1 MSAKKSNKKLFRIL
15 AIAGVLV
22 AVLLVAVL
30 YFLKSNATNLK
41 AASRIRVHKNQSLEN
56 VADVLVQ
63 KAALKNRS
71 SFLFWAKLL
80 NYKIPEAC
88 AFSIRPGDG
97 LWDIIKGLKLH
108 ANRYTNITLNGSA
121 SAKSIARNLAAR
133 IETDSVAFMDFV
145 NSASM
150 NKFGADAAT
159 WYCLL
164 LPNTYNVKCSED
176 LNGFFGKMKEAYN
189 KFWTKERLE
198 KAQKQGLTPEQ
209 VVTIASIVTK
219 ESNQYEEYQNIAGVY
234 INRYRKNML
243 LQADP
248 TVNFARGRDGNPSKA
263 DLQRD
268 HPYNTYVKKGLP
280 PGPIC
285 IPNLQSIE
293 ATLDYKGHD
302 YIFFCAKPE
311 LNGLHNFAVTYEE
324 HLKNVKLYRDA
335 LSLLKKKNTTA
346 SN

>member
-1 MSAKKSNKKLFRIL
+1 MSAKKNNKKLYRIL
-15 AIAGVLV
+15 VIAGVFVV
-22 AVLLVAVL
+22 ALLVTVL

-41 AASRIRVHKNQSLEN
+41 TTCKVRIHKNQSLEN
-56 VADVLVQ
+56 VADLLVQ
-63 KAALKNRS
+63 KASLKSKS
-71 SFLFWAKLL
+71 SFLFWAGLL
-80 NYKIPEAC
+80 NYKTPEAC
-88 AFSIRPGDG
+88 AFSLHPGDG
-97 LWDIIKGLKLH
+97 LWEIIKSLKLH
-108 ANRYTNITLNGSA
+108 ANRYTNITINGSA
-121 SAKSIARNLAAR
+121 SAKSMARNLAAH
-133 IETDSVAFMDFV
+133 IETDSAGFINFV
-145 NSASM
+145 NSEAI
-150 NKFGADAAT
+150 NKYGVDGAT
-159 WYCLL
+159 WYCLV

-176 LNGFFGKMKEAYN
+176 LNGFFAKMKEEYN
-189 KFWTKERLE
+189 KFWTNERLQ
-198 KAQKQGLTPEQ
+198 KAQKLELTPAQ

-219 ESNQYEEYQNIAGVY
+219 ESNKYQEYGNIAGVY

-248 TVNFARGRDGNPSKA
+248 TVNFARGKDGNPSKA

-285 IPNLQSIE
+285 VPNEQSIE

-311 LNGLHNFAVTYEE
+311 FNGLHNFAVTYEE

-335 LSLLKKKNTTA
+335 LSALKKKNTEV